1 MAYVAAVIAAAL
13 GLAAGVV
20 VTRRAHRAPS
30 SPGWDKRVGR
40 TRLRRCDL
48 PVGGTLALLV
58 ALVLG
63 LAGRPGIALVVAGL
77 GIGAACGAVGTGLK
91 EPLPPVGRD

>member
-1 MAYVAAVIAAAL
+1 VAFVGAVIAAAV
-13 GLAAGVV
+13 GGAAGIM

-40 TRLRRCDL
+40 TRLRRSDL
-48 PVGGTLALLV
+48 PIGGTLALVV
-58 ALVLG
+58 ALVLK

-77 GIGAACGAVGTGLK
+77 GVGAACGAVGTGLS
-91 EPLPPVGRD
+91 EPLPPAAHD